1 MFRRCSFYEK
11 VPQDKIYLTI
21 HDAVIAA
28 LAKKREI
35 LEEVTQLHLYLQISS
50 IWFFSRKFLQILQK
64 KLVSFTLLNITFLN

>member
-35 LEEVTQLHLYLQISS
+35 LEEVTQLHLYLQI
-50 IWFFSRKFLQILQK
+50 FFYLVFLKEVFADFTK
-64 KLVSFTLLNITFLN
+64 KIS